1 MAEKGMII
9 VIVMPGLASVA
20 SPQFEWHFRW
30 QATGSKGLLSVV
42 REPPTPRR
50 NASQPFHSR
59 SCTAAVIA

>member
-30 QATGSKGLLSVV
+30 QATGSKGQLSVV
-42 REPPTPRR
+42 REAPTPRR
-50 NASQPFHSR
+50 NASQPFS
-59 SCTAAVIA
+59 